1 MEMENDKFF
10 KLPKYA
16 QNEIN
21 KLRND
26 VEYYKKKVNQIEGKE
41 ETNVYLTEGRID
53 NARPLPKNSQ
63 VMFVIK
69 PEEKLYQQIEVRI
82 REGRLEVSGYRT
94 LRIEPRASNVIHIF
108 QE

>member
-1 MEMENDKFF
+1 MENDKFF

-21 KLRND
+21 RLRND

-41 ETNVYLTEGRID
+41 ETNVYLVEGLLSD
-53 NARPLPKNSQ
+53 ARPLPKNSHI
-63 VMFVIK
+63 MFVVNPDEKIFQRIQISIK
-69 PEEKLYQQIEVRI
+69 MNRI
-82 REGRLEVSGYRT
+82 EVSGDRT
-94 LRIEPRASNVIHIF
+94 LRIEPRTSNAVHIF